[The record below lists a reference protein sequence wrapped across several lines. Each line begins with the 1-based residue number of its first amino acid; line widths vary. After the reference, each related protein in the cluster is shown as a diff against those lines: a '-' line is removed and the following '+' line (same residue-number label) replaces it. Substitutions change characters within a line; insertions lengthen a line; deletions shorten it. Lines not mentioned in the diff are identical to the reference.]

1 MPVRRNVYSLSPTG
15 TLIAS
20 LRQGIAT
27 MKSRPSSNPTSW
39 IFQANIHGT
48 FAPPQPAW
56 NECQHGSFLFLS
68 WHRMYL
74 YWLERI
80 LRAASGNP
88 NLALPYWN
96 WTNAAQRALP
106 VAFRQPAAASNSL
119 FVPGRAT
126 GMNNGTGQLPESAVQ
141 IGTAMSYPNFSSPVN
156 SGESFGGRRVT
167 QPIHLAQNP
176 IFGALEQR
184 PHNVIHGLV
193 GGSGGGPSSPNQ
205 ALMSWPE
212 TAARDPIF
220 WLHHANIDRLWKRWL
235 DQGGARR
242 NPTGND
248 FWMDHQFNFFD
259 ENGNQV
265 SMSGKQV
272 LNTVTQ
278 LDYSYDD
285 DPPASALRVPFDV
298 PAADVVAASS
308 QNDDETERTLL
319 GESTVGEEMIKLSAA
334 TKRVPLQLRDE
345 AGERVAEAA
354 RAEAVPLE
362 ERIVLN
368 VKGVQFDDKN
378 PGVTYEVY
386 LNLPEDQDP
395 NYQSPHYVG
404 NIGFFG
410 MGTYEAEE
418 GGHGGHPADM
428 SFDVTDVV
436 RALQERNEW
445 SEGEAR
451 VSFVMRGLEPSVEEA
466 ESVGYLAAQ
475 AEPPGRPRVERVTL
489 TSGG

>member
-1 MPVRRNVYSLSPTG
+1 MPVRRNVYSLSPPG
-15 TLIAS
+15 PLIDS
-20 LRQGIAT
+20 LRQGIAK
-27 MKSRPSSNPTSW
+27 MKSRQSSNPTSW
-39 IFQANIHGT
+39 IFHANMHGT
-48 FAPPQPAW
+48 LDPPRPAW
-56 NECQHGSFLFLS
+56 NQCQHGSFLFLS

-74 YWLERI
+74 YWFERI

-106 VAFRQPAAASNSL
+106 VAFRQPAAASNPL
-119 FVPGRAT
+119 FVAARAS
-126 GMNNGTGQLPESAVQ
+126 GMNDGTGQLPASAVQ
-141 IGTAMSYPNFSSPVN
+141 IGTAMSYPNFSSPLN

-193 GGSGGGPSSPNQ
+193 GGGGAPNQ
-205 ALMSWPE
+205 SWMSFPE

-220 WLHHANIDRLWKRWL
+220 WLHHANVDRLWKRWL
-235 DQGGARR
+235 DQEGGRR
-242 NPTGND
+242 NPVGND
-248 FWMDHQFNFFD
+248 FWMNHDFNFFD
-259 ENGNQV
+259 ENGDQK
-265 SMSGKQV
+265 SMSGKDV
-272 LNTVTQ
+272 LDTVSQ

-285 DPPASALRVPFDV
+285 DLPSSGIRVPFAV
-298 PAADVVAASS
+298 PAVEEVAVAA

-319 GESTVGEEMIKLSAA
+319 GESVADEGTIELGAA
-334 TKRVPLQLRDE
+334 PKRVPLRLSDE
-345 AGERVAEAA
+345 ASGRFTEAA

-368 VKGVQFDDKN
+368 VKGVQFDDQN

-395 NYQSPHYVG
+395 DYQSPYYVG

-410 MGTYEAEE
+410 MGTHGAEE
-418 GGHGGHPADM
+418 SGHGGHPADM

-436 RALQERNEW
+436 RALQERGDWN
-445 SEGEAR
+445 EGEAR

-466 ESVGYLAAQ
+466 ESVGFLAAQ
-475 AEPPGRPRVERVTL
+475 AEPPGQPRFESVTL

>member
-1 MPVRRNVYSLSPTG
+1 MPTRRNVYSLSPTVP
-15 TLIAS
+15 LIAS

-27 MKSRPSSNPTSW
+27 MMSRPPSNPTSW
-39 IFQANIHGT
+39 IYQANIHGT
-48 FAPPQPAW
+48 FGPSQPAW
-56 NECQHGSFLFLS
+56 NSCQHGSFLFLS

-96 WTNAAQRALP
+96 WTNPAQRALP
-106 VAFRQPAAASNSL
+106 IAFRQPAAASNPL
-119 FVPGRAT
+119 FVPGRAA
-126 GMNNGTGQLPESAVQ
+126 GMNNGTGQLPQGAVQ
-141 IGTAMSYPNFSSPVN
+141 TGPAMSFPNFSSPIN
-156 SGESFGGRRVT
+156 SGASFGGRRVT
-167 QPIHLAQNP
+167 QPIHLVQNP
-176 IFGALEQR
+176 IFGALEQS

-193 GGSGGGPSSPNQ
+193 GGPGGGPANPNQ

-235 DQGGARR
+235 DQGGGRQ
-242 NPTGND
+242 NPVGNS
-248 FWMDHQFNFFD
+248 FWMNTQFPFFN
-259 ENGNQV
+259 ENGQQV
-265 SMSGKQV
+265 SMSGSQI

-278 LDYSYDD
+278 LDYRYDD
-285 DPPASALRVPFDV
+285 DPPVSAIRVPFAV
-298 PAADVVAASS
+298 PEVEVAASS
-308 QNDDETERTLL
+308 SQSDDETERTLL
-319 GESTVGEEMIKLSAA
+319 GESVVGEEMIELGAA
-334 TKRVPLQLRDE
+334 PKGVPLQLRNE
-345 AGERVAEAA
+345 AREQVAEAA
-354 RAEAVPLE
+354 RAPAVPLE
-362 ERIVLN
+362 KRIILN
-368 VKGVQFDDKN
+368 VEGVQFDDQN

-386 LNLPEDQDP
+386 LNLPEDEEPD
-395 NYQSPHYVG
+395 YQSPHYVG

-418 GGHGGHPADM
+418 GGHGGHPADV

-436 RALQERNEW
+436 RALQDRDEW

-451 VSFVMRGLEPSVEEA
+451 VSFVMRGLEPSEEEA
-466 ESVGYLAAQ
+466 QSAEYLPAQ
-475 AEPPGRPRVERVTL
+475 AKPPGRPRVARVTL